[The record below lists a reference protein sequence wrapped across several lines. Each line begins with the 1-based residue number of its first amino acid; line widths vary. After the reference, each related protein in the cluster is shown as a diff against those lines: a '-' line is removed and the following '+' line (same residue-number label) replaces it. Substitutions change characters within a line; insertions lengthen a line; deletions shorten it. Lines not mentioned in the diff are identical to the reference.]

1 MILFPTCHN
10 FDYVP
15 TPKALPFSTYSDLE
29 LLEAIRH
36 DDEEA
41 FTELFQR
48 HWKTVHAMA
57 HARVRSEEVT
67 TEIVQELFI
76 ALWDKRAS
84 QTIRHLPSYFYT
96 AIKNKTLN
104 YIEAQFVRKNYWEYY
119 KKFIPGQ
126 ENATENT
133 VEFDEL
139 MEAVETGMEDLPEKS
154 KKVFKL
160 NRLEGRSIPEIA
172 GMLQLSEK
180 AIQYHITLSLKKL
193 RLHLK
198 DYIVS
203 VMVLINFLR

>member
-1 MILFPTCHN
+1 LS
-10 FDYVP
+10 
-15 TPKALPFSTYSDLE
+15 FSTYSDLE

-48 HWKTVHAMA
+48 YWKTVHAMA
-57 HARVRSEEVT
+57 YVRVRSEEVT

-76 ALWDKRAS
+76 SLWDKRAS
-84 QTIRHLPSYFYT
+84 QSIKHLPSYFYT
-96 AIKNKTLN
+96 AVKNKTLN
-104 YIEAQFVRKNYWEYY
+104 HIEAQFVRKNYSAYY

-133 VEFDEL
+133 VEFDDL
-139 MEAVETGMEDLPEKS
+139 MQAVETGMEDLPEKS

-160 NRLEGRSIPEIA
+160 NRLEGRSVSEIA
-172 GMLQLSEK
+172 DMLQLSEK

-203 VMVLINFLR
+203 VVVLVNALI

>member
-1 MILFPTCHN
+1 LS
-10 FDYVP
+10 
-15 TPKALPFSTYSDLE
+15 FSTYSDLE

-48 HWKTVHAMA
+48 YWKKVHAMA
-57 HARVRSEEVT
+57 HVRVRSEEVT

-76 ALWDKRAS
+76 SLWDKRAS
-84 QTIRHLPSYFYT
+84 QSIKHLPSYFYK
-96 AIKNKTLN
+96 AVKNKTLN
-104 YIEAQFVRKNYWEYY
+104 HIEAQLVRKNYWAYY

-139 MEAVETGMEDLPEKS
+139 MNAVENGMEDLPEKS

-160 NRLEGRSIPEIA
+160 NRLEGRSVSEIA
-172 GMLQLSEK
+172 DMLQLSEK

-198 DYIVS
+198 DYIVG
-203 VMVLINFLR
+203 VILLIDVLV

>member
-1 MILFPTCHN
+1 LS
-10 FDYVP
+10 
-15 TPKALPFSTYSDLE
+15 FSTYSDLE

-57 HARVRSEEVT
+57 FVRVRSEEVT

-84 QTIRHLPSYFYT
+84 QSIKHLPSYFYT
-96 AIKNKTLN
+96 AVKNKTLN
-104 YIEAQFVRKNYWEYY
+104 YIEAQFVRKSYWAYY

-139 MEAVETGMEDLPEKS
+139 MEAVETGMDELPEKS

-160 NRLEGRSIPEIA
+160 NRLEGRSISEIA
-172 GMLQLSEK
+172 DMLQLSEK

-203 VMVLINFLR
+203 LILLINTFFDL